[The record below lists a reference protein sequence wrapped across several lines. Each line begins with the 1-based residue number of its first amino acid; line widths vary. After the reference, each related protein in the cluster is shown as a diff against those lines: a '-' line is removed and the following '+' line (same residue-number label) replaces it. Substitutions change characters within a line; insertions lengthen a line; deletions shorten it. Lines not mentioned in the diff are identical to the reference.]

1 MSGHP
6 FDVLYQ
12 LGFAVTVNV
21 DNRLMS
27 GTSLTRELGLLVDAF
42 GYDADD
48 VETFM
53 VNAAEA
59 AFLPLEEREEL
70 IERIVTGFGRA

>member
-1 MSGHP
+1 
-6 FDVLYQ
+6 
-12 LGFAVTVNV
+12 VNT

-27 GTSLTRELGLLVDAF
+27 ATSLTREVALLVDAF

-48 VETFM
+48 VEQFM

-59 AFLPLEEREEL
+59 AFLPLEDREEL
-70 IERIVTGFGRA
+70 IERIVAGFGRA